1 MGIAVSREEVFL
13 LAKERDKQALF
24 HAAGEIRDRRA
35 GRHFDTCSIINA
47 RSGRCSENCKWCAQ
61 SAVFSTHI
69 DEYEL
74 VDEETCLRMAQLM
87 MSTE

>member
-1 MGIAVSREEVFL
+1 MIETIKEKVLNGDAVSREEVFL

-47 RSGRCSENCKWCAQ
+47 RSGRCSENCNGVP
-61 SAVFSTHI
+61 SRLFSVHI
-69 DEYEL
+69 
-74 VDEETCLRMAQLM
+74 
-87 MSTE
+87 